1 MFKFILK
8 RIALMFPLMI
18 VVSFMTFLLTYI
30 TNENPAVTILHAQG
44 TPNVTPEL
52 IAETNEKY
60 GFNDPLLIQY
70 KNWLL
75 EAMQFNFG
83 TSYITGDPVAERIGP
98 AFMNTLKLTI
108 ISSVMVMITS
118 IISGVVSA
126 LKRGK
131 FTDRAI
137 RSVAFFL
144 TALPSYWIASI
155 LIIYVSVK
163 LNILPT
169 SGLTGP
175 ESYILP
181 VIVIT
186 IAYAGIYFRN
196 VRRSMVEQLNEDY
209 VLYLRASGV
218 KSITLMLHVLRN
230 ALQVAVSIFC
240 MSIPMIMGGL
250 VVIEYIF
257 AWPGLGQLSLK
268 AILEHD
274 FPVIQAYVLI
284 VAVLFIVFNTLADI
298 INALLNPRLREG
310 AR

>member
-8 RIALMFPLMI
+8 RMIIMVPLMI

-30 TNENPAVTILHAQG
+30 TDENPAVTILHAQG
-44 TPNVTPEL
+44 TPDVSPQL
-52 IAETNEKY
+52 IEETNEKY
-60 GFNDPLLIQY
+60 GLNDPLLIQY
-70 KNWLL
+70 MNWLL
-75 EAMQFNFG
+75 QALQLDFG

-98 AFMNTLKLTI
+98 AFLNTLKLTV
-108 ISSVMVMITS
+108 ISSIMVMITS
-118 IISGVVSA
+118 IILGVVTA
-126 LKRGK
+126 LTRGK
-131 FTDRAI
+131 FADRAI

-144 TALPSYWIASI
+144 TGLPSYWIASM
-155 LIIYVSVK
+155 LIIYVSVN
-163 LNILPT
+163 LNLLPT

-196 VRRSMVEQLNEDY
+196 IRRSIVEQLNEDY
-209 VLYLRASGV
+209 VLYLKACGV
-218 KSITLMLHVLRN
+218 KSTTLMLHVLRN
-230 ALQVAVSIFC
+230 ALQVAVSIFY

-257 AWPGLGQLSLK
+257 AWPGIGQLSLK

-284 VAVLFIVFNTLADI
+284 VAILFVVFNTLADI
-298 INALLNPRLREG
+298 INALLNPRLRE
-310 AR
+310 AS

>member
-8 RIALMFPLMI
+8 RIALMFPLVI

-83 TSYITGDPVAERIGP
+83 TSYITGDLVAERIGP

-118 IISGVVSA
+118 IILGVVSA

-230 ALQVAVSIFC
+230 AIQVAVSIFC

>member
-8 RIALMFPLMI
+8 RMMIMVPLMI

-30 TNENPAVTILHAQG
+30 TDENPAVTILHAQG
-44 TPNVTPEL
+44 TPDVSPQL
-52 IAETNEKY
+52 IEETNEKY
-60 GFNDPLLIQY
+60 GLNDPLLIQY
-70 KNWLL
+70 MNWLL
-75 EAMQFNFG
+75 QALQLDFG

-98 AFMNTLKLTI
+98 AFLNTLKLTV
-108 ISSVMVMITS
+108 ISSIMVMITS
-118 IISGVVSA
+118 IILGVVTA
-126 LKRGK
+126 LTRGK
-131 FTDRAI
+131 FADRAI

-144 TALPSYWIASI
+144 TGLPSYWIASM
-155 LIIYVSVK
+155 LIIYVSVN
-163 LNILPT
+163 LNLLPT

-196 VRRSMVEQLNEDY
+196 IRRSIVEQLNEDY
-209 VLYLRASGV
+209 ALYLKACGV
-218 KSITLMLHVLRN
+218 KSTTLMMHILRN

-284 VAVLFIVFNTLADI
+284 VAILFVVFNTLADI
-298 INALLNPRLREG
+298 INALLNPRLRE
-310 AR
+310 AS

>member
-30 TNENPAVTILHAQG
+30 TDANPAVTILHAQG

-52 IAETNEKY
+52 IAETNKKY
-60 GFNDPLLIQY
+60 GLNEPLLIQY
-70 KNWLL
+70 KNWLVQ
-75 EAMQFNFG
+75 AVQFNFG
-83 TSYITGDPVAERIGP
+83 TSYITGDPVAQRISS
-98 AFMNTLKLTI
+98 AFINTLKLTI
-108 ISSVMVMITS
+108 ISSIAVIITS
-118 IISGVVSA
+118 IVLGVVSA
-126 LKRGK
+126 LTRGK
-131 FTDRAI
+131 ITDYTI

-144 TALPSYWIASI
+144 TSLPSYWVASI

-163 LNILPT
+163 LNLLPT
-169 SGLTGP
+169 SGLSGP

-181 VIVIT
+181 VTVIT
-186 IAYAGIYFRN
+186 ITYASIYFRN
-196 VRRSMVEQLNEDY
+196 IRSSIIEQLNEAY
-209 VLYLRASGV
+209 VLYLRACGV

-250 VVIEYIF
+250 VVIEYVF

-284 VAVLFIVFNTLADI
+284 VAILFIVFNTLADI
-298 INALLNPRLREG
+298 INALLNPRLRE
-310 AR
+310 AL

>member
-8 RIALMFPLMI
+8 RIALMFPLVI

-83 TSYITGDPVAERIGP
+83 TSYITGDSVAERIGP

-118 IISGVVSA
+118 IILGVVSA

-230 ALQVAVSIFC
+230 AIQVAVSIFC

>member
-1 MFKFILK
+1 MVQATLQ
-8 RIALMFPLMI
+8 
-18 VVSFMTFLLTYI
+18 
-30 TNENPAVTILHAQG
+30 VTQ
-44 TPNVTPEL
+44 
-52 IAETNEKY
+52 
-60 GFNDPLLIQY
+60 
-70 KNWLL
+70 
-75 EAMQFNFG
+75 
-83 TSYITGDPVAERIGP
+83 VAERIGP

-118 IISGVVSA
+118 IILGVVSA

-169 SGLTGP
+169 SGLKIGP

>member
-8 RIALMFPLMI
+8 RMIIMVPLMI

-30 TNENPAVTILHAQG
+30 TDENPAVTILHAQG
-44 TPNVTPEL
+44 TPDVSPQL
-52 IAETNEKY
+52 IEETNEKY
-60 GFNDPLLIQY
+60 GLNDPLLIQY
-70 KNWLL
+70 MNWLL
-75 EAMQFNFG
+75 QALQLDFG

-98 AFMNTLKLTI
+98 AFLNTLKLTV
-108 ISSVMVMITS
+108 ISSIMVMITS
-118 IISGVVSA
+118 IILGVVTA
-126 LKRGK
+126 LTRGE
-131 FTDRAI
+131 FADRAI

-144 TALPSYWIASI
+144 TGLPSYWIASM
-155 LIIYVSVK
+155 LIIYVSVN
-163 LNILPT
+163 LNLLPT

-196 VRRSMVEQLNEDY
+196 IRRSIVEQLNEDY
-209 VLYLRASGV
+209 VLYLKACGV
-218 KSITLMLHVLRN
+218 KSTMLMLHVLRN

-284 VAVLFIVFNTLADI
+284 VAILFVVFNTLADI
-298 INALLNPRLREG
+298 INALLNPRLRE
-310 AR
+310 AS

>member
-83 TSYITGDPVAERIGP
+83 TSYITGDPVSERIGP

-118 IISGVVSA
+118 IILGVVSA

>member
-8 RIALMFPLMI
+8 RMIIMVPLMI

-30 TNENPAVTILHAQG
+30 TDENPAVTILHAQG
-44 TPNVTPEL
+44 TPDVSPQL
-52 IAETNEKY
+52 IEETNEKY
-60 GFNDPLLIQY
+60 GLNDPLLIQY
-70 KNWLL
+70 MNWLL
-75 EAMQFNFG
+75 QALQLDFG

-98 AFMNTLKLTI
+98 AFLNTLKLTV
-108 ISSVMVMITS
+108 ISSIMVMITS
-118 IISGVVSA
+118 IILGVVTA
-126 LKRGK
+126 LTRGK
-131 FTDRAI
+131 FADRAI

-144 TALPSYWIASI
+144 TGLPSYWIAWM
-155 LIIYVSVK
+155 LIIYVSVN
-163 LNILPT
+163 LNLLPT

-196 VRRSMVEQLNEDY
+196 IRRSIVEQLNEDY
-209 VLYLRASGV
+209 VLYLKASGV
-218 KSITLMLHVLRN
+218 KSTTLMLHVLRN

-284 VAVLFIVFNTLADI
+284 VAILFVVFNTLADI
-298 INALLNPRLREG
+298 INALLNPRLRE
-310 AR
+310 AA

>member
-1 MFKFILK
+1 
-8 RIALMFPLMI
+8 
-18 VVSFMTFLLTYI
+18 
-30 TNENPAVTILHAQG
+30 
-44 TPNVTPEL
+44 
-52 IAETNEKY
+52 
-60 GFNDPLLIQY
+60 
-70 KNWLL
+70 
-75 EAMQFNFG
+75 
-83 TSYITGDPVAERIGP
+83 
-98 AFMNTLKLTI
+98 
-108 ISSVMVMITS
+108 MVMITS
-118 IISGVVSA
+118 IILGVVSA

>member
-30 TNENPAVTILHAQG
+30 TDANPAVTILHAQG

-52 IAETNEKY
+52 IAETKKKY
-60 GFNDPLLIQY
+60 GLNEPLLIQY
-70 KNWLL
+70 KNWLVQ
-75 EAMQFNFG
+75 AVQFNFG
-83 TSYITGDPVAERIGP
+83 TSYITGDPVAQRISS
-98 AFMNTLKLTI
+98 AFINTLKLTI
-108 ISSVMVMITS
+108 ISSIAVIITS
-118 IISGVVSA
+118 IVLGVVSA
-126 LKRGK
+126 LTRGK
-131 FTDRAI
+131 ITDYTI

-144 TALPSYWIASI
+144 TSLPSYWVASI

-163 LNILPT
+163 LNLLPT
-169 SGLTGP
+169 SGLSGP

-181 VIVIT
+181 VTVIT
-186 IAYAGIYFRN
+186 ITYASIYFRN
-196 VRRSMVEQLNEDY
+196 IRSSIIEQLNEAY
-209 VLYLRASGV
+209 VLYLRACGV

-250 VVIEYIF
+250 VVIEYVF

-284 VAVLFIVFNTLADI
+284 VAILFIVFNTLADI
-298 INALLNPRLREG
+298 INALLNPRLRE
-310 AR
+310 AL

>member
-8 RIALMFPLMI
+8 RMIIMVPLMI

-30 TNENPAVTILHAQG
+30 TDENPAVTILHAQG
-44 TPNVTPEL
+44 TPDVSPQL
-52 IAETNEKY
+52 IEETNEKY
-60 GFNDPLLIQY
+60 GLNDPLLIQY
-70 KNWLL
+70 MNWLL
-75 EAMQFNFG
+75 QALQLDFG

-98 AFMNTLKLTI
+98 AFLNTLKLTV
-108 ISSVMVMITS
+108 ISSIMVMITS
-118 IISGVVSA
+118 IILGVVTA
-126 LKRGK
+126 LTRGK
-131 FTDRAI
+131 FADRAI

-144 TALPSYWIASI
+144 TGLPSYWIASM
-155 LIIYVSVK
+155 LIIYVSVN
-163 LNILPT
+163 LNLLPT

-196 VRRSMVEQLNEDY
+196 IRRSIVEQLNEDY
-209 VLYLRASGV
+209 VLYLKVSGV
-218 KSITLMLHVLRN
+218 KSTTLMLHVLRN

-284 VAVLFIVFNTLADI
+284 VAILFVVFNTLADI
-298 INALLNPRLREG
+298 INALLNPRLRE
-310 AR
+310 AA

>member
-8 RIALMFPLMI
+8 RMIIMVPLMI

-30 TNENPAVTILHAQG
+30 TDENPAVTILHAQG
-44 TPNVTPEL
+44 TPDVSPQL
-52 IAETNEKY
+52 IEETNEKY
-60 GFNDPLLIQY
+60 GLNDPLLIQY
-70 KNWLL
+70 MNWLL
-75 EAMQFNFG
+75 QALQLDFG

-98 AFMNTLKLTI
+98 AFLNTLKLTV
-108 ISSVMVMITS
+108 ISSIMVMITS
-118 IISGVVSA
+118 IILGVVTA
-126 LKRGK
+126 LTRGK
-131 FTDRAI
+131 FADRAI

-144 TALPSYWIASI
+144 TGLPSYWIASM
-155 LIIYVSVK
+155 LIIYVSVN
-163 LNILPT
+163 LNLLPT

-196 VRRSMVEQLNEDY
+196 IRRSIVEQLNEDY
-209 VLYLRASGV
+209 VLYLKACGV
-218 KSITLMLHVLRN
+218 KLTTQMLHVLRN

-284 VAVLFIVFNTLADI
+284 VAILFVVFNTLADI
-298 INALLNPRLREG
+298 INALLNPRLRE
-310 AR
+310 AS

>member
-8 RIALMFPLMI
+8 RMMIMVPLMI

-30 TNENPAVTILHAQG
+30 TDENPAVTILHAQG
-44 TPNVTPEL
+44 TPDVSPQL
-52 IAETNEKY
+52 IEETNEKY
-60 GFNDPLLIQY
+60 GLNDPLLIQY
-70 KNWLL
+70 KNWLFQAL
-75 EAMQFNFG
+75 QLDFG

-98 AFMNTLKLTI
+98 AFFNTLKLTV
-108 ISSVMVMITS
+108 ISSIFVMITS
-118 IISGVVSA
+118 IILGVVSA
-126 LKRGK
+126 LTREG
-131 FTDRAI
+131 FADRAI

-144 TALPSYWIASI
+144 TGLPSYWIASM
-155 LIIYVSVK
+155 LIIYISVN
-163 LNILPT
+163 LNLLPT

-181 VIVIT
+181 VVVIT

-196 VRRSMVEQLNEDY
+196 IRRSIVEQLNEDY
-209 VLYLRASGV
+209 VLYLKACRV
-218 KSITLMLHVLRN
+218 KTKTLMLHVLRN

-284 VAVLFIVFNTLADI
+284 VAILFVVFNTLADI
-298 INALLNPRLREG
+298 INALLNPRLRE
-310 AR
+310 AS

>member
-8 RIALMFPLMI
+8 RMMIMVPLMI

-30 TNENPAVTILHAQG
+30 TDENPAVTILHAQG
-44 TPNVTPEL
+44 TPDVSPQL
-52 IAETNEKY
+52 IEETKEKY

-70 KNWLL
+70 MNWLL
-75 EAMQFNFG
+75 QALQLDFG
-83 TSYITGDPVAERIGP
+83 TSYITGDPVAERICP
-98 AFMNTLKLTI
+98 AFLNTLKLTV
-108 ISSVMVMITS
+108 ISSIMVMITS
-118 IISGVVSA
+118 IILGIVSA
-126 LKRGK
+126 LTRGG
-131 FTDRAI
+131 FTDRTI

-144 TALPSYWIASI
+144 TGLPSYWIASI
-155 LIIYVSVK
+155 LIIYVSVN
-163 LNILPT
+163 LNLLPT
-169 SGLTGP
+169 SGMTGP

-181 VIVIT
+181 VVVIT
-186 IAYAGIYFRN
+186 IAYAGIYFRTI
-196 VRRSMVEQLNEDY
+196 RRSIVEQLNEDY
-209 VLYLRASGV
+209 VLYLKACGV
-218 KSITLMLHVLRN
+218 KPATLMLHVLRN

-284 VAVLFIVFNTLADI
+284 VAILFVVFNTLADI
-298 INALLNPRLREG
+298 INALLNPRLRE
-310 AR
+310 AS

>member
-83 TSYITGDPVAERIGP
+83 TSYITGDPVVERIGP

-118 IISGVVSA
+118 IILGVVSA

>member
-8 RIALMFPLMI
+8 RMMIMVPLMI

-30 TNENPAVTILHAQG
+30 TDENPAVTILHAQG
-44 TPNVTPEL
+44 TPDVSTQL
-52 IAETNEKY
+52 IEETNEKY

-70 KNWLL
+70 MNWLL
-75 EAMQFNFG
+75 QALQLDFG

-98 AFMNTLKLTI
+98 AFLNTLKLTV
-108 ISSVMVMITS
+108 ISSIMVMITS
-118 IISGVVSA
+118 IILGIVSA
-126 LKRGK
+126 LTRGG
-131 FTDRAI
+131 FTDRVI

-144 TALPSYWIASI
+144 TGLPSYWIASI
-155 LIIYVSVK
+155 LIIYVSVN
-163 LNILPT
+163 LNLLPT
-169 SGLTGP
+169 SGMTGP

-181 VIVIT
+181 VVVIT

-196 VRRSMVEQLNEDY
+196 IRRSIVEQLNEDY
-209 VLYLRASGV
+209 VLYLKACGV
-218 KSITLMLHVLRN
+218 KPTTVMLHVLRN

-257 AWPGLGQLSLK
+257 AWPGLGQLSLN

-284 VAVLFIVFNTLADI
+284 VAILFVVFNTLADI
-298 INALLNPRLREG
+298 INALLNPRLRE
-310 AR
+310 AS

>member
-1 MFKFILK
+1 M
-8 RIALMFPLMI
+8 
-18 VVSFMTFLLTYI
+18 
-30 TNENPAVTILHAQG
+30 
-44 TPNVTPEL
+44 

-70 KNWLL
+70 KIGYLKRCNLIL
-75 EAMQFNFG
+75 VQATLQ
-83 TSYITGDPVAERIGP
+83 DPVAERIGP

-118 IISGVVSA
+118 IILGVVSA
-126 LKRGK
+126 LKEESSLIVRYVQWL
-131 FTDRAI
+131 
-137 RSVAFFL
+137 SSNY
-144 TALPSYWIASI
+144 LPSYWIASI

-284 VAVLFIVFNTLADI
+284 GGIIYYIYTLAD